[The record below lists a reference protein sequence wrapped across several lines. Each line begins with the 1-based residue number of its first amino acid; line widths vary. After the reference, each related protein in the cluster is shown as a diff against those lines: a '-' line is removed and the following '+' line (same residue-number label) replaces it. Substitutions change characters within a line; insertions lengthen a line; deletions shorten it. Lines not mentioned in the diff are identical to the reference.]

1 MGAQSE
7 NLLHIEYMP
16 LRVGEVSSRL
26 ELTSADLGLFAY
38 DLRLV
43 AGEPKHE
50 RPTYFQTNLGMQ
62 QVTQVKIVNYCKSK
76 CDFALKIKDAS
87 AFWRSLKGGDY
98 ADVPDPSD
106 AQVDNADFHV
116 EKKRSDSG
124 GAGRR
129 SRGGH

>member
-1 MGAQSE
+1 M
-7 NLLHIEYMP
+7 LHIEYMP

-62 QVTQVKIVNYCKSK
+62 QVAQVKILNYCKSK
-76 CDFALKIKDAS
+76 CDF
-87 AFWRSLKGGDY
+87 SLKVSLGLGIGNDLPY
-98 ADVPDPSD
+98 FTKYSTLL
-106 AQVDNADFHV
+106 
-116 EKKRSDSG
+116 
-124 GAGRR
+124 
-129 SRGGH
+129 